1 MHTHSHGHG
10 HQHGG
15 GGKLAEGAG
24 HIRRIANIGIGI
36 NIVLSVVQ
44 VIVGWLAG
52 SLALM
57 TDGIHTLS
65 DMFTDLTVL
74 VAVHFGGK
82 KADSDHPWGHGRFET
97 FAAAFVSLSLMG
109 VGGLMIYK
117 AITAIG
123 AGRHTEANAAVLFIA
138 LVCVASKEWLYW
150 AAVRVAKKTNSTAVY
165 ANAWH
170 HRSDAFSSV
179 AVALGYVG
187 LKLGWWW
194 SDSAVAAGVGAMVV
208 MVGVKVFNGGLS
220 EFAEKAVDA
229 EIIADIHKVLKENPA
244 IHDFHKLRTR
254 SVGREVFIDL
264 HILVDR
270 NLTVEQGHTIAEN
283 VTEELGEHLTV
294 PANIIVH
301 VEPDTEEIRE
311 AAKEWQ

>member
-1 MHTHSHGHG
+1 
-10 HQHGG
+10 
-15 GGKLAEGAG
+15 
-24 HIRRIANIGIGI
+24 
-36 NIVLSVVQ
+36 
-44 VIVGWLAG
+44 
-52 SLALM
+52 
-57 TDGIHTLS
+57 
-65 DMFTDLTVL
+65 
-74 VAVHFGGK
+74 
-82 KADSDHPWGHGRFET
+82 
-97 FAAAFVSLSLMG
+97 
-109 VGGLMIYK
+109 MIYK

-208 MVGVKVFNGGLS
+208 MVGVKVFNGVLS

>member
-10 HQHGG
+10 
-15 GGKLAEGAG
+15 GKLEEGAG
-24 HIRRIANIGIGI
+24 HIRRIANIGISI

-44 VIVGWLAG
+44 VVVGWLVG

-74 VAVHFGGK
+74 VAVHFGTK
-82 KADSDHPWGHGRFET
+82 KADSDHPWGHGRMET
-97 FAAAFVSLSLMG
+97 FAAAFVSMVLMS

-117 AITAIG
+117 AVTAIM

-150 AAVRVAKKTNSTAVY
+150 AAVRVAKKTNSAAVY

-170 HRSDAFSSV
+170 HRSDALSSV

-187 LKLGWWW
+187 LRAGLWW
-194 SDSAVAAGVGAMVV
+194 SDSAVAACVGAMVV
-208 MVGVKVFNGGLS
+208 MVGVKIFNGVLS

-229 EIIADIHKVLKENPA
+229 EVIADIHEIIKRNKE

-254 SVGREVFIDL
+254 TVGREVFIDL
-264 HILVDR
+264 HILVEPS
-270 NLTVEQGHTIAEN
+270 LTVEEGHTIAEDL
-283 VTEELGEHLTV
+283 TAELNEHLKV

-311 AAKEWQ
+311 AAKEWE